1 MVNWLLVAA
10 LLDRPFDLVFL
21 AGFAVYVA
29 LRGHYEQLAKGQPV
43 VERRRGA
50 REVVALVFV
59 GIGCMLL
66 PVLYLATP
74 WLGFA
79 DYSPPRA
86 LPWLGVPAMLGG
98 LWLFW
103 RSHRDLGRFFSA
115 TLEIRDGHQL
125 VTTGVYRRVRHP
137 MYAAIW
143 LFSLAQGLLL
153 GNWLAGWSALATFGL
168 LYWLRIEHE
177 ERLLLD
183 RFGEA
188 WRAHCAVTGRL
199 WPRLGAGPSP
209 RSPAR
214 DPFPPVGRA

>member
-1 MVNWLLVAA
+1 VAA

-29 LRGHYEQLAKGQPV
+29 LRGHYQKLAKGQES
-43 VERRRGA
+43 VERRRGG
-50 REVVALVFV
+50 REVVLLVLV
-59 GIGCMLL
+59 AIGCVLL
-66 PVLYLATP
+66 PVLYLVTP
-74 WLGFA
+74 WLAFA
-79 DYSPPRA
+79 DYA
-86 LPWLGVPAMLGG
+86 LPTVLRWLGVPAMLAG

-103 RSHRDLGRFFSA
+103 RSHRDLGRFWSA
-115 TLEIRDGHQL
+115 TLEIRAGHQL
-125 VTTGVYRRVRHP
+125 VTTGVYRRIRHP

-153 GNWLAGWSALATFGL
+153 GNWLAGWSAVAAFGL
-168 LYWLRIEHE
+168 MYCLRIERE

-199 WPRLGAGPSP
+199 LPRLTAVASP
-209 RSPAR
+209 RSPA
-214 DPFPPVGRA
+214 